1 MALARR
7 QLRRLAAGAC
17 TLAAALLVVALP
29 ARDGAG
35 QSDKAQSKQAKP
47 HEEQPEDY
55 PDGPHREDTFYFCTA
70 CHGFKL
76 VAQQGM
82 SRARWNETFDVM
94 VTRHNMPDVQ
104 GEDRERMLDYLEGA
118 FPERKQP
125 GGWKNPFAPG

>member
-1 MALARR
+1 MALARL
-7 QLRRLAAGAC
+7 QLRRLAAGAFA
-17 TLAAALLVVALP
+17 LAAALSIVALP

-35 QSDKAQSKQAKP
+35 QSGEAQAPQAKP
-47 HEEQPEDY
+47 QEEQPEHY
-55 PDGPHREDTFYFCTA
+55 PDGPNREDTFYFCTA
-70 CHGFKL
+70 CHGFKI

-94 VTRHNMPDVQ
+94 VSRHNMPDVQ

>member
-1 MALARR
+1 MASARP
-7 QLRRLAAGAC
+7 QLPRLAAGALA
-17 TLAAALLVVALP
+17 LAAALAVALP

-35 QSDKAQSKQAKP
+35 QSQQAQPKHAKP
-47 HEEQPEDY
+47 QEERPEDY
-55 PDGPHREDTFYFCTA
+55 PDGPSREDTFYFCTA

-76 VAQQGM
+76 VAAQGM

-94 VTRHNMPDVQ
+94 VSRHNMPDIQ
-104 GEDRERMLDYLEGA
+104 GEERARMLDYLEGA